1 MQIFVVVMG
10 LIFVLTAIIVAPNIS
25 EVLQGFVPS
34 IPDGSIVNTV
44 ALIGTTIIGINLV
57 FHSVASADKWSSEE
71 DLEDSYFDTNMNV
84 SLGVLMTVALLIT
97 TSAVLFQTGTV
108 VDSPLVYSKSLEPI
122 LGSAARIF
130 GSTGLVFAGLSSSI
144 ATPYMTGVIF
154 GKLFGWNDENE
165 KRVKIVASIAVV
177 IGTLFAMFGARP
189 TQIILFAQ
197 ARSGIFLPSITIL
210 FIIAANS
217 KSLGKYKNNAFQ
229 NLLGLISVLVTA
241 GLGFW
246 TIFNLFV

>member
-1 MQIFVVVMG
+1 
-10 LIFVLTAIIVAPNIS
+10 
-25 EVLQGFVPS
+25 
-34 IPDGSIVNTV
+34 
-44 ALIGTTIIGINLV
+44 
-57 FHSVASADKWSSEE
+57 
-71 DLEDSYFDTNMNV
+71 
-84 SLGVLMTVALLIT
+84 
-97 TSAVLFQTGTV
+97 
-108 VDSPLVYSKSLEPI
+108 
-122 LGSAARIF
+122 
-130 GSTGLVFAGLSSSI
+130 
-144 ATPYMTGVIF
+144 MTGVIF

-217 KSLGKYKNNAFQ
+217 KSLGKYKNNSFQ